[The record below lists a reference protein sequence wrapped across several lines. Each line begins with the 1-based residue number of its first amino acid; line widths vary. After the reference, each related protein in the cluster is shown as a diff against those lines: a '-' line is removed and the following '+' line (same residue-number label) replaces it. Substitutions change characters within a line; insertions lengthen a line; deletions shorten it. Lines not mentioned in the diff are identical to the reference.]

1 MESAATPTLMTQTV
15 KQNNTSSMNRIRIL
29 LLVGLVI
36 LILLFYMLDLGHYF
50 NLDYL
55 RHTRTQIQSFR
66 SSHPLESAGLFVLIY
81 IAVTGLSLPGAAI
94 MTLTG
99 GAVFGLLWGTCL
111 SSISAVIGATIAFL
125 ASRFLFRDFVQSHFK
140 NKLTAVNRGIEQD
153 GASYLFTLR
162 LVPIFPFF
170 IINIVM
176 ALTPIRTM
184 TFFLVS
190 LIGMLP
196 ATIVFV
202 NAGTQLARIQSV
214 GDILSFKLLGSFALL
229 GLFPLIT
236 KKLVHF
242 IRGRLHKSEALPGED
257 EVP

>member
-1 MESAATPTLMTQTV
+1 
-15 KQNNTSSMNRIRIL
+15 
-29 LLVGLVI
+29 
-36 LILLFYMLDLGHYF
+36 
-50 NLDYL
+50 
-55 RHTRTQIQSFR
+55 
-66 SSHPLESAGLFVLIY
+66 
-81 IAVTGLSLPGAAI
+81 
-94 MTLTG
+94 
-99 GAVFGLLWGTCL
+99 
-111 SSISAVIGATIAFL
+111 
-125 ASRFLFRDFVQSHFK
+125 
-140 NKLTAVNRGIEQD
+140 
-153 GASYLFTLR
+153 
-162 LVPIFPFF
+162 
-170 IINIVM
+170 M

-190 LIGMLP
+190 LVGMLP

>member
-1 MESAATPTLMTQTV
+1 MTQSV
-15 KQNNTSSMNRIRIL
+15 NHNKTSSINKIRVL
-29 LLVGLVI
+29 LLLGIVV
-36 LILLFYMLDLGHYF
+36 LIILFYVLDLAQYF

-55 RHTRTQIQSFR
+55 KDTRTQIQAFR
-66 SSHPLESAGLFVLIY
+66 SSHPLESAGLFVLVY

-111 SSISAVIGATIAFL
+111 SSFSAVIGATIAFL

-140 NKLTAVNRGIEQD
+140 NKLRAVNRGIEQD

-170 IINIVM
+170 IINVVM
-176 ALTPIRTM
+176 ALTPIRTS
-184 TFFLVS
+184 TFFFVS
-190 LIGMLP
+190 LVGMLP
-196 ATIVFV
+196 ATTVFV
-202 NAGTQLARIQSV
+202 NAGTQLARIGSL
-214 GDILSFKLLGSFALL
+214 GDILSFELLGSFALL

-242 IRGRLHKSEALPGED
+242 IRGRLHKPEALPGED
-257 EVP
+257 EIP